1 MAGSLAKPNG
11 AERIG
16 YTERPGSHKRV
27 AAVWFYTPYEA
38 SEMGELANGRAPLAS
53 HQATIAADG
62 CFDLIVRIGSRGLAQ
77 ASVYTPVAAAH
88 RAQVEAGTRVTGI
101 RLRPGYGAA
110 LLERGAEAMRAIE
123 RYLYE
128 GGRDVDRLERLLG
141 TTLDACPPPDL
152 VTEFVARAREREGS
166 LQLTNVFSRC
176 ERSLQRA
183 CLRWLRLTPK
193 TYLRI
198 ERAWAARRAIRCGHP
213 LAAVAA
219 DLGYSDQPHL
229 TRELRRLLG
238 STPGK
243 LRPVGILQDGILPNR

>member
-1 MAGSLAKPNG
+1 VVGSRTTPKE
-11 AERIG
+11 AERVG
-16 YTERPGSHKRV
+16 YAERPGSHKAV
-27 AAVWFYTPYEA
+27 AAVWFYTPHEA
-38 SEMGELANGRAPLAS
+38 SKTGAHVTGRPPRAS

-62 CFDLIVRIGSRGLAQ
+62 CFDLIVRVGTRGLAQ
-77 ASVYTPVAAAH
+77 ATVYTPVAAAH
-88 RAQVEAGTRVTGI
+88 GAQVDAGTRVTGI

-110 LLERGAEAMRAIE
+110 LLERGAEAMRAID
-123 RYLYE
+123 RYLHE

-141 TTLDACPPPDL
+141 TTLDAFPPPDL
-152 VTEFVARAREREGS
+152 VTEFVARAREREGR
-166 LQLTNVFSRC
+166 LQLTNEFSRC

-183 CLRWLRLTPK
+183 CLRWLGLTPK

-198 ERAWAARRAIRCGHP
+198 ERAWAARRAIGSGHP

-243 LRPVGILQDGILPNR
+243 LRPVGILQDGLLPNR